1 MMRVLIVDDEEALR
15 RTLAKFLALEGWEVR
30 EASNGLSARRI
41 LEDEPFDAVALD
53 LRMPGSDG
61 LEVLEWV
68 TTQGPAVPVVMM
80 SAFGD
85 VGDAVAAMKRGA
97 ADYLVKPFDPDELRI
112 RLEKAREEQ
121 RWTRPRPQDRRGDE
135 PVLSRDA
142 AMAPVVDLLDR
153 AAPSDATVLITGES
167 GTGKEVAARYLHRR
181 SDRSDGPF
189 VAVNLG
195 GLPEGLVESEL
206 FGYEKGAFT
215 GADARKIGFFEAAS
229 GGTLFLDEVGELPGA
244 LQVKLLRALQDR
256 KIQRLGG
263 LGVIPVD
270 VRIVAA
276 TNRDLEAAVARGEFR
291 EDLYYRIN
299 VIRAELPPLRDRPAD
314 VPFLA
319 RLFLDRLRERGRTEI
334 DEIAPSAMDALAAYT
349 FPGNVRELENMVER
363 AVILADGPVLRAGDF
378 GLEGAAGTGRPPTSG
393 RPAGTL
399 RDMEIRMIREAL
411 LRNEN
416 HRERSAGEL
425 GISRKTLHNKM
436 KEYGIA
442 PE

>member
-334 DEIAPSAMDALAAYT
+334 DEIAPLAMDALAAYA

>member
-334 DEIAPSAMDALAAYT
+334 DEIAPSAMDALAAYA